1 MGGDEEFLQGFPFG
15 SGGGVG
21 FSPHFSIKLN
31 DLFACRGKL
40 CPASSLASGDADNQ
54 GFVEALVHGVYHV
67 PGTPVAK
74 MPFPRRLRER
84 SLPANRF
91 Q

>member
-21 FSPHFSIKLN
+21 FSAHFSIKLN
-31 DLFACRGKL
+31 DLFACGSQL
-40 CPASSLASGDADNQ
+40 CPSSSFAPGDAYNQ
-54 GFVEALVHGVYHV
+54 RFLEALVHDVHHV
-67 PGTPVAK
+67 PGTAVAK
-74 MPFPRRLRER
+74 MPFPRRLRDR